1 MFRQRFPK
9 REKNGHITSK
19 AHTVVGLPLTPPP
32 IDQFKDFFSP
42 YKNKYRQ
49 IAQKSVFF
57 PQSHEP
63 SFHLEVFFWCYLC
76 INIVANSRLF
86 FLVPAFFGP
95 GSKNYMVDKV
105 CINCDFVVTIKC
117 SPAQQH
123 VTLVEAISFPSTDCL
138 PFVNQDSRI
147 RYVSNKPLAEP
158 LARVLT
164 ALLVYE
170 NSVLSAWISAICF
183 DISIS
188 TEILLL
194 DV

>member
-1 MFRQRFPK
+1 MARLLRK
-9 REKNGHITSK
+9 
-19 AHTVVGLPLTPPP
+19 
-32 IDQFKDFFSP
+32 
-42 YKNKYRQ
+42 
-49 IAQKSVFF
+49 VFF
-57 PQSHEP
+57 PSE
-63 SFHLEVFFWCYLC
+63 SRAIISSGSIFWCYLC
-76 INIVANSRLF
+76 INIVANSRPF

-117 SPAQQH
+117 SPAQKH
-123 VTLVEAISFPSTDCL
+123 VVTLVEAISFPSSDCL

-147 RYVSNKPLAEP
+147 RYVSNKPLAE
-158 LARVLT
+158 AGFLT

-188 TEILLL
+188 QPKFSF
-194 DV
+194 